1 MRSQA
6 LELFPRFNCGHAV
19 RSQNWMNGL
28 PPSFVST
35 FGMQNPLGFAQ
46 IPPAINMNDASI
58 TRPSLL
64 LRVRDLNDDVAWS
77 QFIEIYTPLVFGYC
91 RGRGLQE
98 GDAADVAQ
106 ESMCAVARAIGKFEY
121 DPQRGKFRNW
131 LLTVVQS
138 KLHDFLAKQQ
148 RQPTFASETTLRFK
162 LENESTRADESVWEA
177 DYYRAIFNWAAE
189 RIRGEFQVSTWQ
201 AFWQTT
207 IDERDGKEVAKSLG
221 LSVGA
226 VYVAKSRV
234 IARLKEEIQSVDAE
248 GITPPDFFV

>member
-1 MRSQA
+1 MK
-6 LELFPRFNCGHAV
+6 
-19 RSQNWMNGL
+19 
-28 PPSFVST
+28 
-35 FGMQNPLGFAQ
+35 
-46 IPPAINMNDASI
+46 DASI

-64 LRVRDLNDDVAWS
+64 LRMRDVNDDAVWW
-77 QFIEIYTPLVFGYC
+77 QFVEIYTPLVFGYC

-106 ESMCAVARAIGKFEY
+106 ESMRAVAKAIGKFEY

-138 KLHDFLAKQQ
+138 KLHNFFAQQQ
-148 RQPTFASETTLRFK
+148 RQPELASETSLRFK
-162 LENESTRADESVWEA
+162 LEDQSRSADGSAWET
-177 DYYRAIFNWAAE
+177 DYYRTIFNWAAE
-189 RIRGEFQVSTWQ
+189 RIRGEFQESTWR

-207 IDERDGKEVAKSLG
+207 IHERDGKEVAKSLG

-248 GITPPDFFV
+248 GVMPPDFPV